1 MDVRAE
7 LTKPVTCPFCSL
19 AISPPKET
27 SSGRKV
33 EMPFGV
39 CNCGAVYVADITGH
53 NIGTAKVDALLLACN
68 MDWDLAWDLL
78 PDDDYVEDR
87 VEHYDPVHHL
97 VIPGG
102 VFEGRRISGV
112 LYFIRLHEDVQEVTR
127 PGVEKLAAEAIPYS
141 QESAG
146 LMTETLSPRPFSKS
160 DFEKYMSENQPD
172 QIVAMALQDDTK
184 TIAALQRKLY
194 AVDDL
199 PRFRAA
205 EILGR
210 VAAELSNI
218 KPKIVSNL
226 LHRLIYSCSD
236 SAASNWGA
244 MEAIGEIVSR
254 KPTLFGGYINQVLP
268 YLNDRDYTE
277 SVLHA
282 IVKLSRNRPDYVKR
296 AKIFVVSLLDDPK
309 PVIRGLAVCAL
320 GNMKAKEFK
329 DEVAGLQTDEGDF
342 SQYEDGV
349 IKTKSVARLATEAL
363 AKINLPT

>member
-7 LTKPVTCPFCSL
+7 LTKPVTCPFCGL
-19 AISPPKET
+19 VVSPPKET

-78 PDDDYVEDR
+78 PDDDYIEDR

-102 VFEGRRISGV
+102 VYEGRRISGV
-112 LYFIRLHEDVQEVTR
+112 LCFIRLHEDVQEVTR
-127 PGVEKLAAEAIPYS
+127 PGVEKLASEAVPFS
-141 QESAG
+141 PESAG
-146 LMTETLSPRPFSKS
+146 LMTETLPPRPFSRS

-172 QIVAMALQDDTK
+172 VIVAMALQDDTK

-194 AVDDL
+194 SVDDL

-210 VAAELSNI
+210 VAAELANT

-309 PVIRGLAVCAL
+309 PVIRGLAVSAL

-342 SQYEDGV
+342 PLYEDGV

-363 AKINLPT
+363 AKINQPA